1 METIKNTLFE
11 EEEKDKQIIEE
22 DSDINKEEEND
33 NNIIYPEN
41 LRGFEIGIKEDKFSV
56 YELLRQYQN
65 GRIILDAEFQRNL
78 VWNKN
83 AMSRFIES
91 IILDLPI
98 PALFFNQTVENK
110 YIVVDGRQR
119 LSALISFLGKAKEN
133 DVFDDLNFKLIGLKG
148 LPHLNGKTYQDLK
161 EYIGLQARIED
172 KSLNIFVIKP
182 SVKLDIIYDI
192 FDRINTGGTK
202 LNKQEVRNA
211 LLAGKSTKLLQE
223 LARKQY
229 FKEAINNGISDKRM
243 KAQETVLR
251 ILSFMIFDYEI
262 DYKGSMSNFLELGMR
277 ELNKTDDN
285 TIDELRNRF
294 EKVMKLSYS
303 IFGENNFSLQLKEK
317 SKRIN
322 LSIMDSICHFLDTT
336 DDNFIEIH
344 KEKIRENYET
354 LVNDIKYR
362 NAVTLATS
370 SSEKVQERFY
380 LAKIILSN
388 V

>member
-1 METIKNTLFE
+1 MQTTQNSLFE
-11 EEEKDKQIIEE
+11 EEEKDKQIIEK
-22 DSDINKEEEND
+22 DSDIDEKEETDENV
-33 NNIIYPEN
+33 IYPKD
-41 LRGFEIGIKEDKFSV
+41 LRGFEIGIQEDKFSV

-83 AMSRFIES
+83 DMSRFLES
-91 IILDLPI
+91 VILGLPI
-98 PALFFNQTVENK
+98 PALFFNQTIDNE

-119 LSALISFLGKAKEN
+119 LSALISFLGTAKKD
-133 DVFDDLNFKLIGLKG
+133 DVFEHLNFKLRGLQGLK
-148 LPHLNGKTYQDLK
+148 HLNGKTYKDLK
-161 EYIGLQARIED
+161 EYVGLQARIEN
-172 KSLNIFVIKP
+172 KALNIFVIKP

-211 LLAGKSTKLLQE
+211 LLAGKSNQLLRDLVQTD
-223 LARKQY
+223 Y
-229 FKEAINNGISDKRM
+229 FQKAINEGISDKRM

-251 ILSFMIFDYEI
+251 VLSFMIFDYETE
-262 DYKGSMSNFLELGMR
+262 YKGSMSNFLEMGMR

-285 TIDELRNRF
+285 RIEELKNRF
-294 EKVMKLSYS
+294 EKVMRLSHS
-303 IFGENNFSLQLKEK
+303 IFEENNFSLQLNEK

-322 LSIMDSICHFLDTT
+322 LSIMDSVCHFLDTT
-336 DDNFIEIH
+336 DEYFIETH
-344 KEKIRENYET
+344 KEKIRKNYET
-354 LVNDIKYR
+354 LVNDSDYIK
-362 NAVTLATS
+362 AVTLATS

-380 LAKIILSN
+380 LAKTILSN

>member
-1 METIKNTLFE
+1 METTQNSLFKE
-11 EEEKDKQIIEE
+11 ENEKRQIIVKDKDTTET
-22 DSDINKEEEND
+22 EENF
-33 NNIIYPEN
+33 IYPEN
-41 LRGFEIGIKEDKFSV
+41 LRGFEIGIKDGNFSV
-56 YELLRQYQN
+56 YELVRQYQN

-78 VWNKN
+78 VWTKKD
-83 AMSRFIES
+83 MSRFIES

-119 LSALISFLGKAKEN
+119 ISTLISFLGKAKEN
-133 DVFDDLNFKLIGLKG
+133 DVFEHLNFKLTGLKG

-172 KSLNIFVIKP
+172 KALNIFVIKP
-182 SVKLDIIYDI
+182 SVKLEIIYDI
-192 FDRINTGGTK
+192 FDRINTGGTR

-211 LLAGKSTKLLQE
+211 LLAGKSNQLLKD
-223 LARKQY
+223 LAQTDY
-229 FKEAINNGISDKRM
+229 FQEAINEGISDKRM

-251 ILSFMIFDYEI
+251 VLSFMIFDYEKE
-262 DYKGSMSNFLELGMR
+262 YKGSMSNFLEMGMK

-285 TIDELRNRF
+285 KIEELKNRF

-303 IFGENNFSLQLKEK
+303 IFEENNFSLQLNEK
-317 SKRIN
+317 FKRIN

-336 DDNFIEIH
+336 NENFIEDN
-344 KEKIRENYET
+344 KEKIRKNYET
-354 LVNDIKYR
+354 LVNETNYIK
-362 NAVTLATS
+362 AVTLATS
-370 SSEKVQERFY
+370 SKEKVQERFY
-380 LAKIILSN
+380 LAKTILSN

>member
-1 METIKNTLFE
+1 MEIIKKSLFE
-11 EEEKDKQIIEE
+11 EEIIEKDDDIDKKQEVAE
-22 DSDINKEEEND
+22 DF
-33 NNIIYPEN
+33 IYPEN

-83 AMSRFIES
+83 DMSRFIES

-119 LSALISFLGKAKEN
+119 ISTLISFLGKAKEN
-133 DVFDDLNFKLIGLKG
+133 DVFEYLNFKLTGLKG
-148 LPHLNGKTYQDLK
+148 LPYLNGKTYQDLK

-172 KSLNIFVIKP
+172 KALNIFVIKP

-223 LARKQY
+223 LVQKQY

-251 ILSFMIFDYEI
+251 ILSFMIFDFET
-262 DYKGSMSNFLELGMR
+262 DYKGSMSNFLEMGMR

-294 EKVMKLSYS
+294 EKVMQLSYL
-303 IFGENNFSLQLKEK
+303 IFGENNFSLQIKEK

-322 LSIMDSICHFLDTT
+322 LSIMDSVCHFLDTT
-336 DDNFIEIH
+336 NENFIETH
-344 KEKIRENYET
+344 KEKIRENYEI
-354 LVNDIKYR
+354 LVNDTNYIQT
-362 NAVTLATS
+362 VTLATS

-380 LAKIILSN
+380 LAKTILSN

>member
-1 METIKNTLFE
+1 MKNTFFGE
-11 EEEKDKQIIEE
+11 ENKIIEKDDDIDKKQEVAEE
-22 DSDINKEEEND
+22 F
-33 NNIIYPEN
+33 IYPEN

-83 AMSRFIES
+83 DMSRFIES

-119 LSALISFLGKAKEN
+119 ISTLISFLGKAKEN
-133 DVFDDLNFKLIGLKG
+133 DVFEYLNFKLTGLKG
-148 LPHLNGKTYQDLK
+148 LPYLNGKTYQDLR

-172 KSLNIFVIKP
+172 KALNIFVIKP

-211 LLAGKSTKLLQE
+211 LLAGKSNQLLRD
-223 LARKQY
+223 LAQTDY
-229 FKEAINNGISDKRM
+229 FQQAINNGISDKRM

-251 ILSFMIFDYEI
+251 ILSFMIFDFKT
-262 DYKGSMSNFLELGMR
+262 DYKGSMSNFLEMGMR
-277 ELNKTDDN
+277 ELNKTDDKN
-285 TIDELRNRF
+285 IDDLRNRF
-294 EKVMKLSYS
+294 EKVMKLSYL
-303 IFGENNFSLQLKEK
+303 IFEDNNFSLQANEK
-317 SKRIN
+317 YKRVN
-322 LSIMDSICHFLDTT
+322 LSIMDSVCYFLDSTEES
-336 DDNFIEIH
+336 FIVKN
-344 KEKIRENYET
+344 KEKIKQNY
-354 LVNDIKYR
+354 LILINNSDYIK
-362 NAVTLATS
+362 AVTLGTG

-380 LAKIILSN
+380 LAKTILSN

>member
-1 METIKNTLFE
+1 METMKNTFFGE
-11 EEEKDKQIIEE
+11 ENKIIEKDDDIDKKQEVAEE
-22 DSDINKEEEND
+22 F
-33 NNIIYPEN
+33 IYPEN

-83 AMSRFIES
+83 DMSRFIES

-119 LSALISFLGKAKEN
+119 ISTLISFLGKAKEN
-133 DVFDDLNFKLIGLKG
+133 DVFEYLNFKLTGLKG
-148 LPHLNGKTYQDLK
+148 LPYLNGKTYQDLR

-172 KSLNIFVIKP
+172 KALNIFVIKP

-211 LLAGKSTKLLQE
+211 LLAGKSNQLLRD
-223 LARKQY
+223 LAQTDY
-229 FKEAINNGISDKRM
+229 FQQAINNGISDKRM

-251 ILSFMIFDYEI
+251 ILSFMIFDFKT
-262 DYKGSMSNFLELGMR
+262 DYKGSMSNFLEMGMR
-277 ELNKTDDN
+277 ELNKTDDKN
-285 TIDELRNRF
+285 IDDLRNRF
-294 EKVMKLSYS
+294 EKVMKLSYL
-303 IFGENNFSLQLKEK
+303 IFEDNNFSLQANEK
-317 SKRIN
+317 YKRVN
-322 LSIMDSICHFLDTT
+322 LSIMDSVCYFLDSTEES
-336 DDNFIEIH
+336 FIVKN
-344 KEKIRENYET
+344 KEKIKQNY
-354 LVNDIKYR
+354 LILINNSDYIK
-362 NAVTLATS
+362 AVTLGTG

-380 LAKIILSN
+380 LAKTILSN